1 MMMTTMLTLTPAT
14 DIETNT
20 HFDDHNDDDEDTIII
35 IIIKK
40 KKTWT

>member
-1 MMMTTMLTLTPAT
+1 MMMTIMLTLAPAAE
-14 DIETNT
+14 IETNS
-20 HFDDHNDDDEDTIII
+20 HFDDHNDIDEDTIII